1 METAVIN
8 QESIRKQFDCLCK
21 MVLRGER
28 CTYIKQILGRAKKEI
43 PLSELPISVISSL
56 NTTDEYHIENAHYS
70 VMGYHIEVRNDLLAR
85 AIDSLTPI
93 KRDVVLLS
101 FFMGMSDVKISKLIG
116 KHRGTIGYH
125 RKEALVLLK
134 KFMQERGVNREN

>member
-28 CTYIKQILGRAKKEI
+28 CTYIKQILNRAKKEI

-56 NTTDEYHIENAHYS
+56 NTTDEYPIENAHYLI
-70 VMGYHIEVRNDLLAR
+70 MGYKIEVRDDLLA
-85 AIDSLTPI
+85 AGLDSLTPI

-101 FFMGMSDVKISKLIG
+101 FFMGMNQVAIAKLMDKEYGAISYH
-116 KHRGTIGYH
+116 HRSAI
-125 RKEALVLLK
+125 VLLR
-134 KFMQERGVNREN
+134 KFMQERGVNRES

>member
-1 METAVIN
+1 METAVMN

-43 PLSELPISVISSL
+43 QLSELPISVINSL
-56 NTTDEYHIENAHYS
+56 RTTDEYHIENAQYS
-70 VMGYHIEVRNDLLAR
+70 VMGYTIEVRDDLLA
-85 AIDSLTPI
+85 AGIDSLTPI
-93 KRDVVLLS
+93 KRELLS
-101 FFMGMSDVKISKLIG
+101 FFMRMNRVAIAKLMNKEYGAISYH
-116 KHRGTIGYH
+116 HRS
-125 RKEALVLLK
+125 ALVLLK